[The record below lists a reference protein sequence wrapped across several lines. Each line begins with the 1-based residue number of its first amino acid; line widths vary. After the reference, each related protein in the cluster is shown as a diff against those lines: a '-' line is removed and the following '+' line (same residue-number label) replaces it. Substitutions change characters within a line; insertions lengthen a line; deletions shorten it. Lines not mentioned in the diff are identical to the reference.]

1 MRDSIGG
8 LGGEKLTDPVVSV
21 GEFENAFH
29 IDDTQE
35 DSALISG
42 YITAAQNYVVN
53 AVGEDIDSNFYS
65 DERVAS
71 LFKTAVMS
79 LAGTYYQYRLALSD
93 VQTYEINLTLNSII
107 GQLRGLWDEIEGDLD
122 GT

>member
-1 MRDSIGG
+1 MRESIGG
-8 LGGEKLTDPVVSV
+8 LGGEKLADLVVSV

-42 YITAAQNYVVN
+42 YIAAAQNYVVN
-53 AVGEDIDSNFYS
+53 AVGEDLDSKFYT
-65 DERVAS
+65 DNRVAS

-79 LAGTYYQYRLALSD
+79 LAGSYYQYRMSLSD
-93 VQTYEINLTLNSII
+93 VQTYEIDLTLNSII
-107 GQLRGLWDEIEGDLD
+107 GQLRGLWDEIEGDTD
-122 GT
+122 AT

>member
-8 LGGEKLTDPVVSV
+8 LGGEKLTDSVVSV
-21 GEFENAFH
+21 EEFENAFH

-42 YITAAQNYVVN
+42 YIAAAQSYVVN
-53 AVGEDIDSNFYS
+53 AVGEDIDSNFYK

-93 VQTYEINLTLNSII
+93 VQTYGIDLTLNSII

-122 GT
+122 GA